1 MGALERFSILRSA
14 DLDEFR
20 ACVSRYLTPH
30 RSVPAGRGGDAIR
43 TDVSMADLG
52 PLSLVYGW
60 HRNCELDVQ
69 LTEEVDYY
77 DVNLALGGV
86 NRIRYAAD
94 EVLVDRSTAAII
106 SPRMRAQMRLSA
118 DYRQLHVRI
127 ERYALERRLEELLD
141 RPVPAPIRFRPRMD
155 LRGPAAASWF
165 RVVRLLVRDLDQPT
179 GLTAHPVATGPW
191 AGMLMT
197 GLLLAQPHNYSER
210 LADRGVG
217 EHRPAPLRRAIGYI
231 EAHPEEELP
240 VDRLAG
246 VAGVTAR
253 SLQRYFREYVGVSPR
268 EYVQQTRLARAHDE
282 LRSVRPGSGVTVA
295 DVAFRWG
302 FTHLPRFAAA
312 YHERYG
318 RLPSATLRAGS

>member
-1 MGALERFSILRSA
+1 MGALKRFSVLRSA

-30 RSVPAGRGGDAIR
+30 RSVPAGPGGARIR

-52 PLSLVYGW
+52 PLSLIYGW
-60 HRNCELDVQ
+60 HRNCELNVQ

-77 DVNLALGGV
+77 DVNLSLGGF
-86 NRIRYAAD
+86 NRIRYATD

-106 SPRMRAQMRLSA
+106 SPRMRAQMRLST

-141 RPVPAPIRFRPRMD
+141 RPVAAPIRFQPRMD
-155 LRGPAAASWF
+155 LRTPAADSWV
-165 RVVRLLVRDLDQPT
+165 RSVRLLVRDLDQPS
-179 GLTAHPVATGPW
+179 GLTAHPVAAGPW

-197 GLLLAQPHNYSER
+197 GLLLAQPHNFSEQ
-210 LADRGVG
+210 LADRGIG
-217 EHRPAPLRRAIGYI
+217 EHRPTPLRRAI
-231 EAHPEEELP
+231 AHIDTCPEEELSI
-240 VDRLAG
+240 DRLAR

-253 SLQRYFREYVGVSPR
+253 SLQRYFREYVGVPPR
-268 EYVQQTRLARAHDE
+268 EYVQQARLTRVHDE
-282 LRSVRPGSGVTVA
+282 LRSTQPGSGVTVA
-295 DVAFRWG
+295 EVAFRWG

-312 YHERYG
+312 YQERYG
-318 RLPSATLRAGS
+318 QLPSTTLRAES

>member
-1 MGALERFSILRSA
+1 MGALKRFSVLRSA
-14 DLDEFR
+14 ALDEFN
-20 ACVSRYLTPH
+20 ACVSQYLTPH
-30 RSVPAGRGGDAIR
+30 RLVPAGRGGAEIR
-43 TDVSMADLG
+43 TDLSKADLG

-60 HRNCELDVQ
+60 HRNCELNVQ

-77 DVNLALGGV
+77 DVNLSFGGY

-106 SPRMRAQMRLSA
+106 SPRMRVGMRLST

-141 RPVPAPIRFRPRMD
+141 RSVPAPIRFQPDMD
-155 LRGPAAASWF
+155 LRRPAANSWLQA
-165 RVVRLLVRDLDQPT
+165 VRLLVRDLDQPS
-179 GLTAHPVATGPW
+179 GLTAHPVAAGPW

-197 GLLLAQPHNYSER
+197 GLLLAQPHTYSEQ
-210 LADRGVG
+210 LADRGIG
-217 EHRPAPLRRAIGYI
+217 EHRPAPLRRAI
-231 EAHPEEELP
+231 AHIDARPEEELP
-240 VDRLAG
+240 IDRLAQ

-253 SLQRYFREYVGVSPR
+253 SLQRHFREHVGISPR

-295 DVAFRWG
+295 EVAFRWG

-312 YHERYG
+312 YHARYG
-318 RLPSATLRAGS
+318 QLPSATLRAGT